1 MVLLILEGDG
11 YLLLGS
17 LAIYRT
23 YRTQPL
29 HRYRQQGDVTPQT
42 SPGRPSALN
51 EHRSWVEQH
60 LINNDLTHDQR
71 CDLLFETTGIRISR
85 ATMCRWVQRMG
96 STRKKTIYASEQNP
110 EARWRF
116 LAWIQQIDP
125 RRLVF
130 IDESGFNLAM
140 TLAYAYAPKG
150 QRAVGRVPKNR
161 GENTSLVAAIS
172 LDEGVSDAMTLTGA
186 VDGDAFL
193 AYIRQILAPRLR
205 PGQIV
210 VMDQLGVHRK
220 PEVREAIEARGCEL
234 VFLPGYSPDLNPI
247 ELAFSKIKGVVKRL
261 GARTRGALDSAIAVA
276 LLTVELS
283 DVVGWFEHAGIQL
296 HSL

>member
-1 MVLLILEGDG
+1 M
-11 YLLLGS
+11 
-17 LAIYRT
+17 
-23 YRTQPL
+23 
-29 HRYRQQGDVTPQT
+29 
-42 SPGRPSALN
+42 
-51 EHRSWVEQH
+51 
-60 LINNDLTHDQR
+60 
-71 CDLLFETTGIRISR
+71 
-85 ATMCRWVQRMG
+85 
-96 STRKKTIYASEQNP
+96 
-110 EARWRF
+110 
-116 LAWIQQIDP
+116 
-125 RRLVF
+125 F

-234 VFLPGYSPDLNPI
+234 AFLPGYSPDLNPI

-283 DVVGWFEHAGIQL
+283 DVVGWFEHAGVTN
-296 HSL
+296 HSF